1 MVAGKHHWDYEL
13 FRVLPK
19 LLAAPDRQAG
29 HAAVN
34 DWVRGLGDLAP
45 CGACVTLRNDNLHVR
60 PDTDWV
66 GHEAVLGHDLAGFLR
81 TVYRDRSGGK
91 QFYVSQAPGIG
102 NPVFEHEL
110 AYAGL
115 RFPDAGYQLLALY
128 RFWNIIQYWFPYRDV
143 LDHDW
148 SQVLVE
154 FIPRLALAKDKDAYQ
169 LETIAL
175 IARVTD
181 THANLWS
188 APPELRPRV
197 ATAGFRSRPA
207 SLRIEPS

>member
-1 MVAGKHHWDYEL
+1 M
-13 FRVLPK
+13 
-19 LLAAPDRQAG
+19 
-29 HAAVN
+29 
-34 DWVRGLGDLAP
+34 
-45 CGACVTLRNDNLHVR
+45 
-60 PDTDWV
+60 
-66 GHEAVLGHDLAGFLR
+66 
-81 TVYRDRSGGK
+81 
-91 QFYVSQAPGIG
+91 
-102 NPVFEHEL
+102 FEHEL

-128 RFWNIIQYWFPYRDV
+128 RFWNIIQYWFPNRDV

-154 FIPRLALAKDKDAYQ
+154 FIPRIALAKDKDAYQ

-188 APPELRPRV
+188 APPQLRPPAGDCQLPVTTRFIENRAVVTGYSDAVGGTGHRV
-197 ATAGFRSRPA
+197 GRSATSSSVSTACPWRNWSSVGRRTIPRRTSRRDCVT
-207 SLRIEPS
+207 SLER